1 MNAQVK
7 TFRAPD
13 PRAALD
19 AVQAAFG
26 EEAVI
31 LHTREVGGG
40 LWGKPEIEITAAS
53 SGEAAA
59 RSSAATKPTAPRPE
73 VDTEIA
79 SLRRVVEDLR
89 SELRNTRPEPQG
101 AGGNSDLTPAALRLV
116 RRLVQRGVDNSLAE
130 ELAR

>member
-19 AVQAAFG
+19 AVKAAFG
-26 EEAVI
+26 DEAVI
-31 LHTREVGGG
+31 LHTREISGG

-59 RSSAATKPTAPRPE
+59 RSTGGTAITKVPSLGRPE
-73 VDTEIA
+73 VDSEIA
-79 SLRRVVEDLR
+79 SLRRVVE
-89 SELRNTRPEPQG
+89 ELRAELRHQRPEPQG
-101 AGGNSDLTPAALRLV
+101 TDPTMTPAGLRLV
-116 RRLVQRGVDNSLAE
+116 RRLLQQGVD
-130 ELAR
+130 